1 MRTACTGIVWPIG
14 IGRSVVVSAFPSQS
28 LGSGSTICIGAL
40 QVLAEAA
47 PGFPLLSLTRNTG
60 SNPFGVECN
69 HTHNAIAARWLQGRT
84 PSGSEVAIRGISHA
98 TSDSTVS

>member
-1 MRTACTGIVWPIG
+1 LSALW
-14 IGRSVVVSAFPSQS
+14 AFPSPS
-28 LGSGSTICIGAL
+28 LGSGYPL

-60 SNPFGVECN
+60 SDPFGVECN

-98 TSDSTVS
+98 TTYSTIS